1 MPQALLPLVPA
12 GATRINDR
20 ISVVLQEDTYTYFCG
35 VEPIFQHPEHDRQ
48 SFRMF
53 TSQLVCHDACRQVDI
68 VRAFGVSSS
77 SVKRN
82 AKKFRDGGTKCFY
95 QARPRRRGNVLNDEV
110 LTQAQELL
118 SRGASRREVADELG
132 VLQDTIRKAINQE
145 RLHEPVLDESLAL
158 PQSTRDKSDRSL
170 ADATA
175 EMGNACTRP
184 EERVLASM
192 GMLSGAP
199 TRFED
204 CRDVSFG
211 GVLCALPALAANGL
225 FEHLETSFPKLHGY
239 YTTLQVVT
247 LLAYMA
253 LCRIK
258 TVEQLQYESPGEL
271 GKLMGLDRVPE
282 VRCLRKKL
290 ALLSQDDAPQQWAGL
305 LSQQWLQTD
314 SELSDSDH
322 VGTLYVDGHVRV
334 YHGHQTKLPKR
345 YVSRDRLC
353 LRGTTDYWV
362 NNALGLPFFSVER
375 PVDHGMLEAIKS
387 DIVPQLLKD
396 VPNQPSQEELDADPQ
411 LCRFAI
417 VFDREGYSPAFFKE
431 MWQTHRIG
439 CITYHK
445 FPKSTWSEAEFVQ
458 TQVTF
463 PSGEKVSMQLAERGS
478 WIGSKKDGL
487 WVRESRKLT
496 SSGHQVSL
504 ISSVY
509 NQLAVRDTASL
520 FSRWAQE
527 NFFRYMMQH
536 YAIDLLSEYQ
546 TEKLPG
552 TNRPVV
558 NPLWRDLGK
567 CIRRVCGTLQRRQ
580 VEFAALTLH
589 PETNEEKK
597 SKKKDAPTWEQRKS
611 ESVESIEQLE
621 HELEELKARRAETP
635 HHLEWDALPSDDK
648 FERLAPS
655 RKRLT
660 DTVKLV
666 SYRTETALVNIVRE
680 ALAREDDARSLICDL
695 FRTEANLLVDH
706 ATNQLNVEVH
716 SLSNARSNR
725 AIAHLLVQLN
735 AAELSYPGTNL
746 KLVYNLLSPAPNEN
760 HGSP

>member
-1 MPQALLPLVPA
+1 LPQALLPLIPD

-20 ISVVLQEDTYTYFCG
+20 FSVVRQNSTWTYFCG
-35 VEPIFQHPEHDRQ
+35 IEPIFQHPQLETH

-53 TSQLVCHDACRQVDI
+53 TSQLVCQNACKQMDI
-68 VRAFGVSSS
+68 VRTFGVSIN

-82 AKKFRDGGTKCFY
+82 AKKFREEGTQGFY
-95 QARPRRRGNVLNDEV
+95 QPRPRRRGNVLTDEV
-110 LTQAQELL
+110 LTQAQNMLNQGV
-118 SRGASRREVADELG
+118 SRSDVADELG
-132 VLQDTIRKAINQE
+132 VLPDTIRKAINQE
-145 RLHEPVLDESLAL
+145 RLLEPALDLASP
-158 PQSTRDKSDRSL
+158 PQSSSSDKSERSRE
-170 ADATA
+170 DASA

-184 EERVLASM
+184 GERTLASM

-204 CRDVSFG
+204 CQDVSLG
-211 GVLCALPALAANGL
+211 GVLCALPALEANGL
-225 FEHLETSFPKLHGY
+225 FKHLEKSFPELTGY

-290 ALLSQDDAPQQWAGL
+290 AQLSQDEAPEQWAGL
-305 LSQQWLQTD
+305 LSQQWLQADT
-314 SELSDSDH
+314 ELSDADS

-334 YHGHQTKLPKR
+334 YHGKQTKLPRR
-345 YVSRDRLC
+345 YVSRDKLY

-375 PVDHGMLEAIKS
+375 PVDHGMLEAIES
-387 DIVPQLLKD
+387 DIVPRLLED
-396 VPNQPSQEELDADPQ
+396 VPQPSQEELDADPYR
-411 LCRFAI
+411 CRFAI
-417 VFDREGYSPAFFKE
+417 VFDREGYSPAFFKK

-445 FPKSTWSEAEFVQ
+445 FPKGTWNECEFVQ
-458 TQVTF
+458 TQVTL
-463 PSGEKVSMQLAERGS
+463 PSGEIVSMKLAERGS
-478 WIGSKKDGL
+478 WIGNKKSGL
-487 WVRESRKLT
+487 WVREVRKLT
-496 SSGHQVSL
+496 DSGHQVAL

-509 NQLAVRDTASL
+509 NQLGLQDGASL

-536 YAIDLLSEYQ
+536 YGLDLLSEYQ

-558 NPLWRDLGK
+558 NPIWRDLDKRIRSVRGK
-567 CIRRVCGTLQRRQ
+567 LQRRQ
-580 VEFAALTLH
+580 AEFAALAMH
-589 PETNEEKK
+589 PETDEQKAR
-597 SKKKDAPTWEQRKS
+597 KKKKTVLTWEQRKS
-611 ESVESIEQLE
+611 QMVESIEQLE
-621 HELEELKARRAETP
+621 HELSELKEERAKTP
-635 HHLEWDALPSDDK
+635 HHLDWEALPADDQ

-655 RKRLT
+655 RKRLM

-680 ALAREDDARSLICDL
+680 ELAREDDARSLVRDL
-695 FRTEANLLVDH
+695 FRSEANLLVDQESS
-706 ATNQLNVEVH
+706 QLRVEVH
-716 SLSNARSNR
+716 SFSNARSNR
-725 AIAHLLVQLN
+725 AIAHLLNHLN
-735 AAELSYPGTNL
+735 AAEIPYPGTNL
-746 KLVYNLLSPAPNEN
+746 KLVYTLLCPKTRAT
-760 HGSP
+760 

>member
-1 MPQALLPLVPA
+1 MPQALLPLVPD
-12 GATRINDR
+12 GASRINDR
-20 ISVVLQEDTYTYFCG
+20 ISIVRQDGTWTYFCG
-35 VEPIFQHPEHDRQ
+35 VEPVFQHPEEDTQ

-53 TSQLVCHDACRQVDI
+53 TSQLVCQDACKQMDI
-68 VRAFGVSSS
+68 VRAFGVSAN

-82 AKKFRDGGTKCFY
+82 ARKFRQDGVKGFY
-95 QARPRRRGNVLNDEV
+95 QVRKRRRGNVLTDVV
-110 LTQAQELL
+110 LAQAQDLL
-118 SRGASRREVADELG
+118 SGGASRREVADELG
-132 VLQDTIRKAINQE
+132 VLCDTIRKAINQG
-145 RLHEPVLDESLAL
+145 RLREPDPKEASAP
-158 PQSTRDKSDRSL
+158 PQVASDKSDRSL
-170 ADATA
+170 ADASA

-184 EERVLASM
+184 EERVLASV
-192 GMLSGAP
+192 GMSSGAP

-211 GVLCALPALAANGL
+211 GVLCALPALEANGL
-225 FEHLETSFPKLHGY
+225 FEHLEKSFPELHGY

-290 ALLSQDDAPQQWAGL
+290 ARLSQDEAPEQWAGL

-314 SELSDSDH
+314 AELSDASS

-334 YHGHQTKLPKR
+334 YHGKQTKLPKR
-345 YVSRDRLC
+345 YVSRDRLY

-375 PVDHGMLEAIKS
+375 PVDQGMLEAIES
-387 DIVPQLLKD
+387 DIVPRLLED
-396 VPNQPSQEELDADPQ
+396 VPQPSQEELDADPHR
-411 LCRFAI
+411 CRFAI
-417 VFDREGYSPAFFKE
+417 VFDREGYSPVFFKK

-445 FPKSTWSEAEFVQ
+445 FPKDTWNEFEFVQ
-458 TQVTF
+458 TQATL
-463 PSGEKVSMQLAERGS
+463 PSGEIVSMKLAERGS
-478 WIGSKKDGL
+478 WIGSRKDGL
-487 WVRESRKLT
+487 WVRETRKLT
-496 SSGHQVSL
+496 DSGHQVAL

-509 NQLAVRDTASL
+509 NQLGLRDATSL

-546 TEKLPG
+546 TEEFPG
-552 TNRPVV
+552 PKRPVV
-558 NPLWRDLGK
+558 NPLWRDLDKRIRSVRGK
-567 CIRRVCGTLQRRQ
+567 LQRRQ
-580 VEFAALTLH
+580 VEFAALTMH
-589 PETNEEKK
+589 PETDEQKIRQ
-597 SKKKDAPTWEQRKS
+597 KKKKAALTWEQRKS
-611 ESVESIEQLE
+611 QLVESIEQLE
-621 HELEELKARRAETP
+621 HELSELQEQRAKTP
-635 HHLEWDALPSDDK
+635 HHLDWDALPADDQ

-655 RKRLT
+655 RKRLM

-680 ALAREDDARSLICDL
+680 ELVREDDARSLVRDL

-706 ATNQLNVEVH
+706 AANQLRVEIH

-725 AIAHLLVQLN
+725 AITHLLTHLN

-746 KLVYNLLSPAPNEN
+746 KLVYTLLSPKTRPT
-760 HGSP
+760 

>member
-1 MPQALLPLVPA
+1 LPQALLPLIPD

-20 ISVVLQEDTYTYFCG
+20 ISVVRQDGMWSYFCG
-35 VEPIFQHPEHDRQ
+35 IEPIFQHAERDTP

-53 TSQLVCHDACRQVDI
+53 TSQLICQDTCKQVDI
-68 VRAFGVSSS
+68 VRAFGVSTN

-82 AKKFRDGGTKCFY
+82 AKKFREEGTKGFF
-95 QARPRRRGNVLNDEV
+95 QPHKRRQGNVLTDEI
-110 LTQAQELL
+110 LAQAQGLL
-118 SRGASRREVADELG
+118 SQGVSRREVADQLG
-132 VLQDTIRKAINQE
+132 VLYDTIRKAINQG
-145 RLHEPVLDESLAL
+145 RLRESDSNEATTP
-158 PQSTRDKSDRSL
+158 PQSASDKSDRSV
-170 ADATA
+170 ADASA

-184 EERVLASM
+184 EERVLASF

-211 GVLCALPALAANGL
+211 GVLCALPALIANGL
-225 FEHLETSFPKLHGY
+225 FEHLEKVFPKLHGY

-247 LLAYMA
+247 LLANMA
-253 LCRIK
+253 LCRIR

-282 VRCLRKKL
+282 VRCLRNKM
-290 ALLSQDDAPQQWAGL
+290 AQLSQGQAPDQWAGL
-305 LSQQWLQTD
+305 LSEQWLK
-314 SELSDSDH
+314 SDSKLNH
-322 VGTLYVDGHVRV
+322 SEQVGTLYVDGHVRV
-334 YHGHQTKLPKR
+334 YHGKQTKLPYR

-362 NNALGLPFFSVER
+362 NNALGLPFFSIER

-387 DIVPQLLKD
+387 DIVPRLLED
-396 VPNQPSQEELDADPQ
+396 VPNQPSPEELDADPHR
-411 LCRFAI
+411 CRFAI

-445 FPKSTWSEAEFVQ
+445 FPKDTWNESEFIA
-458 TQVTF
+458 TQVTLAN
-463 PSGEKVSMQLAERGS
+463 GEVVSMKLAERGS

-496 SSGHQVSL
+496 DSGHQVAL

-509 NQLAVRDTASL
+509 SQLGHQDTASL
-520 FSRWAQE
+520 FSRWSQE

-552 TNRPVV
+552 TKRPVV
-558 NPLWRDLGK
+558 NPVWRDLDKRIRSVRGK
-567 CIRRVCGTLQRRQ
+567 LQRHQ
-580 VEFAALTLH
+580 AEFAALTMH
-589 PETNEEKK
+589 PEADEQK
-597 SKKKDAPTWEQRKS
+597 SKKKNSLTWEQRKS
-611 ESVESIEQLE
+611 QSVESIEQLE
-621 HELEELKARRAETP
+621 HELTQLQKQRTSTP
-635 HHLEWDALPSDDK
+635 HHVDWDALPADDK

-660 DTVKLV
+660 DTVKLL
-666 SYRTETALVNIVRE
+666 SYRAETVLVNIVRE
-680 ALAREDDARSLICDL
+680 ELAREDDARSLIRDL
-695 FRTEANLLVDH
+695 FRTEADLLVSRDESE
-706 ATNQLNVEVH
+706 LRIEVH
-716 SLSNARSNR
+716 SMSNARSNR
-725 AIAHLLVQLN
+725 AIAHLFSILN
-735 AAELSYPGTNL
+735 AAEQKYPGTNL
-746 KLVYNLLSPAPNEN
+746 KLTYSLLSPK
-760 HGSP
+760 HSSP

>member
-1 MPQALLPLVPA
+1 MPQALLPLVPD
-12 GATRINDR
+12 GATHINDR
-20 ISVVLQEDTYTYFCG
+20 ISVVQQDGTWTYFCG
-35 VEPIFQHPEHDRQ
+35 INPIFQHPNRDSQ

-53 TSQLVCHDACRQVDI
+53 TSQLVCQDACKQADI
-68 VRAFGVSSS
+68 VRAFGVSSN

-82 AKKFRDGGTKCFY
+82 VKKFREQGTKGFY
-95 QARPRRRGNVLNDEV
+95 QPRKRRQGNVLTDLV
-110 LTQAQELL
+110 LAQAQELL

-132 VLQDTIRKAINQE
+132 VLDDTIRKAVNQG
-145 RLHEPVLDESLAL
+145 RLREPDPDAT
-158 PQSTRDKSDRSL
+158 PPPPPSTSDKSDRSL
-170 ADATA
+170 ADASA

-184 EERVLASM
+184 EERVLAAM
-192 GMLSGAP
+192 GMSHGAP

-211 GVLCALPALAANGL
+211 GVLCALPSLAANGL
-225 FEHLETSFPKLHGY
+225 FEHLEKSFPELHGY

-247 LLAYMA
+247 LLANMA

-271 GKLMGLDRVPE
+271 GKLIGLDRVPE

-290 ALLSQDDAPQQWAGL
+290 ALLSQNDAPQQWAGR

-334 YHGHQTKLPKR
+334 YHGKQTKLPKR
-345 YVSRDRLC
+345 YVSRERLC

-362 NNALGLPFFSVER
+362 NNALGLPFFCVER
-375 PVDHGMLEAIKS
+375 PVDHGMLEAITN
-387 DIVPQLLKD
+387 DIVPRLIKD
-396 VPNQPSQEELDADPQ
+396 VPNQPSQEELDASPAR
-411 LCRFAI
+411 CRFAI
-417 VFDREGYSPAFFKE
+417 VFDREGYSPAFFKR

-445 FPKSTWSEAEFVQ
+445 FPKGTWDESKFVE
-458 TQVTF
+458 TQVTL
-463 PSGEKVSMQLAERGS
+463 PSGEIVSMKLAQRS
-478 WIGSKKDGL
+478 LWIGSKKDGL
-487 WVRESRKLT
+487 WVREVRKLT
-496 SSGHQVSL
+496 SSGHQVAL

-509 NQLAVRDTASL
+509 GQNAPQDVAGL
-520 FSRWAQE
+520 FSRWSQE

-552 TNRPVV
+552 TKRPVV
-558 NPLWRDLGK
+558 NPIWRDLEKRIRSVRGK
-567 CIRRVCGTLQRRQ
+567 LQRRQ
-580 VEFAALTLH
+580 IEFAALTMH
-589 PETNEEKK
+589 PETDEKK
-597 SKKKDAPTWEQRKS
+597 TSKKKDTPTWEQRQS
-611 ESVESIEQLE
+611 QSVESIEQLE
-621 HELEELKARRAETP
+621 HELAELKEQRAETP
-635 HHLEWDALPSDDK
+635 HHLEWEALPADDK

-655 RKRLT
+655 RKRLM

-666 SYRTETALVNIVRE
+666 SYRSETALVNIVRE
-680 ALAREDDARSLICDL
+680 ELAREDDARSLVRDL
-695 FRTEANLLVDH
+695 FRSEANLLVDH
-706 ATNQLNVEVH
+706 AANQLRVEVH

-725 AIAHLLVQLN
+725 AIAHLLRHLN
-735 AAELSYPGTNL
+735 AAEQSYPGTNL
-746 KLVYNLLSPAPNEN
+746 KLLYTLLSPK

>member
-1 MPQALLPLVPA
+1 LPQALLPLVPD

-20 ISVVLQEDTYTYFCG
+20 FSVVQQDKTWTCFCG
-35 VEPIFQHPEHDRQ
+35 VNPIFQHLEHEIR
-48 SFRMF
+48 SFRMI
-53 TSQLVCHDACRQVDI
+53 TSQLVCQDACRQVDI
-68 VRAFGVSSS
+68 VRAFGVSSN

-82 AKKFRDGGTKCFY
+82 ARKFREEGIAGFY
-95 QARPRRRGNVLNDEV
+95 QTRKRRQGKV
-110 LTQAQELL
+110 LTDVVLVQAQDMLNQ
-118 SRGASRREVADELG
+118 GASRGEVADELG
-132 VLQDTIRKAINQE
+132 VLRDTIRKAINCG
-145 RLHEPVLDESLAL
+145 RLREPEPDEEPAPSPA
-158 PQSTRDKSDRSL
+158 SSDKSERSL
-170 ADATA
+170 EDASA

-184 EERVLASM
+184 EERVLASL

-211 GVLCALPALAANGL
+211 GVLCALPALEANGL
-225 FEHLETSFPKLHGY
+225 FEHLEKSFPELNGY

-290 ALLSQDDAPQQWAGL
+290 TQLSQNDAPEQWAGL

-314 SELSDSDH
+314 DELSDADS

-334 YHGHQTKLPKR
+334 YHGTQTKLPKR

-375 PVDHGMLEAIKS
+375 PVDHGLLEAIQS
-387 DIVPQLLKD
+387 DIVPRLLED
-396 VPNQPSQEELDADPQ
+396 VPNQPSQEELDADPHR
-411 LCRFAI
+411 CRFAI
-417 VFDREGYSPAFFKE
+417 VFDREGYSPVFFKK

-445 FPKSTWSEAEFVQ
+445 FPKDNWDEFEFVQ
-458 TQVTF
+458 TQVTL
-463 PSGEKVSMQLAERGS
+463 PSGEIVSLKLAERGS
-478 WIGSKKDGL
+478 WIGSQKDGL
-487 WVRESRKLT
+487 WVREVRKLT
-496 SSGHQVSL
+496 SSGHQVAL

-509 NQLAVRDTASL
+509 SQLGFQDAASL

-558 NPLWRDLGK
+558 NPIWRDLNKRMRSVRGK
-567 CIRRVCGTLQRRQ
+567 LQRRQ
-580 VEFAALTLH
+580 VEFAALTMH
-589 PETNEEKK
+589 PESDEQKTRRKRK
-597 SKKKDAPTWEQRKS
+597 AALTWEQRKS
-611 ESVESIEQLE
+611 QLVEPIEQYE
-621 HELEELKARRAETP
+621 HELSELQEERSRTP
-635 HHLEWDALPSDDK
+635 HHLDWEALPADDK

-660 DTVKLV
+660 DTVKV
-666 SYRTETALVNIVRE
+666 VGYRTETALVNLVRE
-680 ALAREDDARSLICDL
+680 ELAREDDARSLVRDL

-706 ATNQLNVEVH
+706 TARHLRVEVH

-725 AIAHLLVQLN
+725 AIAHLLTHLN

-746 KLVYNLLSPAPNEN
+746 KLVYTLLDSKTR
-760 HGSP
+760 ST